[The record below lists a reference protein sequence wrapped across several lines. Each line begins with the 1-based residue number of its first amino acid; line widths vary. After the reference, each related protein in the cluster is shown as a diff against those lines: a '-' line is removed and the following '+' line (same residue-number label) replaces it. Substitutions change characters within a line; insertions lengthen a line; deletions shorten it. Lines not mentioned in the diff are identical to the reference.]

1 METHN
6 ENTDTGQPSLSKTPT
21 NKARV
26 SQSNLFKAL
35 HKNLYG
41 PISFFSEDCF
51 PFAKHIIERYL
62 WIARDDKNIK
72 IQILI

>member
-26 SQSNLFKAL
+26 SQRNLRWVLKKLFCHA
-35 HKNLYG
+35 
-41 PISFFSEDCF
+41 SD
-51 PFAKHIIERYL
+51 AKL
-62 WIARDDKNIK
+62 AMVDKNS
-72 IQILI
+72 